1 MSIQDDDIQDDIL
14 GEQFDLSC
22 IEALAPILERI
33 PDMEPPVIKREAR
46 YLSGNDIGKTLTVD
60 DHHGIIDELYF
71 NDHSV
76 SVYLRGGTSAP
87 TLSHSTLVTITG
99 KEASK

>member
-1 MSIQDDDIQDDIL
+1 MSIQDDDIQDIPL

-22 IEALAPILERI
+22 ISALAPIVARI
-33 PDMEPPVIKREAR
+33 PYQETAVIAREAR
-46 YLSGNDIGKTLTVD
+46 HLSGNDIGKTLTVG

-76 SVYLRGGTSAP
+76 SVYLRGGTSSP

-99 KEASK
+99 KEQS